1 MRKIYFNTK
10 LILLTVLLGLVYL
23 GESQTNVVLGSGT
36 TAHTSTD
43 AGPINE
49 YYRSLHAQTVYTA
62 AELNAAGVFSG
73 TITKLGFYVVSGV
86 TNPLPN
92 YTIKLKHTT
101 ALNAATY
108 DGTGLTTV
116 YNNTSYNP
124 TAGGFDMLTFST
136 LFNWNG
142 VDNIL
147 VDVCFDQVSAYTSTG
162 IVRVYNTA
170 VTNGYIYIRDDSAPQ
185 CGLACNSTL
194 NSKPQVQLEFLPPAP
209 LDLGISAFV
218 KPLGSKKCFGPDT
231 VIATLKNYGSATADF
246 SVNQTTI
253 TVNTTGPNAT
263 TFSLALTSGTLATN
277 ATQNFT
283 LSTNFNLGNMGTYKF
298 KGYTSVTGDG
308 SALNDTVRLTI
319 NKVPL
324 FTTSIAPNDSV
335 CLGVPIQ
342 LNTNFSSVKQVG
354 NGTNTQGGSGLS
366 PYAQLWEGQRT
377 QYLFK
382 ASELTVAGL
391 SPGNINA
398 LAFDVTSASATMAFT
413 NYSIKMYHTNSSDLA
428 TAYASASSAVIN
440 VFGPIN
446 LPAPTVG
453 INTHTFTTPFNWDG
467 ISNVIVD
474 ICFENDPSNTGTFY
488 TSNSIV
494 AANTVSGYTSVR
506 GDYADNSSL
515 CNTSNTGSSTTSN
528 IRPNILFEQPAT
540 ITYSWSPAIELSASN
555 ISNPIANVTS
565 TRTYTVEGTVAGC
578 MTHDTVRI
586 FIKPTPTPNLGNDSL
601 FCNLPVVINANTSA
615 NSYLWNNGTVGSS
628 LNVTTPGKYWVRAT
642 NSNGCSNSDTVLVS
656 LGQSPIVTLGP
667 DTAYCQGSTINLY
680 AGAGTGNSYLW
691 STGSTASSI
700 SVGTSGT
707 YSVVVTNT
715 IGCKSS
721 DVINITSKPKP
732 SVSLVFVGTHT
743 YCVTENITRTLTE
756 GVPANGTYIGAGVT
770 GTNFNPSQAGQGNHI
785 ILYTIVGANGCS
797 NTAKDTMIVSACVGV
812 NELSSEDIGMSVYPN
827 PNSGIFTIELNTNE
841 SLNGSLSITSVDG
854 RLVYTEL
861 ITGNGIITKSI
872 NIAHLAEG
880 IYYLK
885 VETKDA
891 VRTYKVLK
899 Q

>member
-10 LILLTVLLGLVYL
+10 LVILTILLGLVYL

-49 YYRSLHAQTVYTA
+49 FYRSLHAQTVYTA
-62 AELNAAGVFSG
+62 AELNAAGVFGG

-101 ALNAATY
+101 AGDAATY

-136 LFNWNG
+136 PFNWNG

-185 CGLACNSTL
+185 CGLACNTIL

-231 VIATLKNYGSATADF
+231 VIVTLKNYGSATADF

-277 ATQNFT
+277 ATQDFT
-283 LSTNFNLGNMGTYKF
+283 ISTNFNLGNIGTYKF
-298 KGYTSVTGDG
+298 KGYSTVVGDG
-308 SALNDTVRLTI
+308 AAVNDTARLTI

-335 CLGVPIQ
+335 CLGVPVQ
-342 LNTNFSSVKQVG
+342 LNTNFSSTKQVG
-354 NGTNTQGGSGLS
+354 TGIIENTSTTYPA
-366 PYAQLWEGQRT
+366 PYGNWYEGAKHQF
-377 QYLFK
+377 LIL
-382 ASELTVAGL
+382 ASELSAAGL
-391 SPGNINA
+391 SAGNINS
-398 LAFDVTSASATMAFT
+398 LAFNVTNLNASDPYLNFNIAIATTTITSITAFQT
-413 NYSIKMYHTNSSDLA
+413 TGFTTYFSSPS
-428 TAYASASSAVIN
+428 YAPV
-440 VFGPIN
+440 
-446 LPAPTVG
+446 VG
-453 INTHTFTTPFNWDG
+453 TNTHTFSTPFVWDG
-467 ISNVIVD
+467 VSNIIVET
-474 ICFENDPSNTGTFY
+474 CF
-488 TSNSIV
+488 
-494 AANTVSGYTSVR
+494 
-506 GDYADNSSL
+506 DNSSVGYS
-515 CNTSNTGSSTTSN
+515 NNVSVTQTSTGFTSSVWRNEDGNSSICSAAMFSSMN
-528 IRPNILFEQPAT
+528 QRPNFSFEQPAT

-667 DTAYCQGSTINLY
+667 DTSYCQGSTINLY
-680 AGAGTGNSYLW
+680 AGAGTGNTYLW

-743 YCVTENITRTLTE
+743 YCVTENITRALTE

-785 ILYTIVGANGCS
+785 ILYTIIGANGCS

>member
-1 MRKIYFNTK
+1 MRKIYFNAK
-10 LILLTVLLGLVYL
+10 LILLTILVNL
-23 GESQTNVVLGSGT
+23 VCIGKAQTNVVLGSGT
-36 TAHTSTD
+36 AAHSSTD

-49 YYRSLHAQTVYTA
+49 FYRSLHAQTVYTA
-62 AELNAAGVFSG
+62 AELNTAGVFGG

-101 ALNAATY
+101 AGNAATY

-136 LFNWNG
+136 PFNWNG

-185 CGLACNSTL
+185 CGLACNTIL

-231 VIATLKNYGSATADF
+231 VIATLKNYGSAIADF

-253 TVNTTGPNAT
+253 TVNTTGPNAS

-277 ATQNFT
+277 ATQDFT
-283 LSTNFNLGNMGTYKF
+283 ISTNFNLGNIGTYKF
-298 KGYTSVTGDG
+298 KGYTTVVGDG
-308 SALNDTVRLTI
+308 AAVNDTARLTI

-324 FTTSIAPNDSV
+324 FTTSISPNDSV
-335 CLGVPIQ
+335 CLGVPVQ
-342 LNTNFSSVKQVG
+342 LNTNFSSTKQVG
-354 NGTNTQGGSGLS
+354 TGIIENTSTS
-366 PYAQLWEGQRT
+366 YPAPYGNWYEGAKHQF
-377 QYLFK
+377 LFL
-382 ASELTVAGL
+382 ASELSAAGL
-391 SPGNINA
+391 SAGNINS
-398 LAFDVTSASATMAFT
+398 LAFNATNLNGSDPYINFNIAIATTTITNITSFQTTGFTTYYSAAS
-413 NYSIKMYHTNSSDLA
+413 Y
-428 TAYASASSAVIN
+428 VP
-440 VFGPIN
+440 V
-446 LPAPTVG
+446 VG
-453 INTHTFTTPFNWDG
+453 VNTHTFSTPFVWDGVSNIIVETCFNNTPNGFSNNVSILQSTTPFTSSVWRNEDG
-467 ISNVIVD
+467 
-474 ICFENDPSNTGTFY
+474 
-488 TSNSIV
+488 
-494 AANTVSGYTSVR
+494 
-506 GDYADNSSL
+506 NSSV
-515 CNTSNTGSSTTSN
+515 CSAAMFSSMSQ
-528 IRPNILFEQPAT
+528 RPNISFEQPAT
-540 ITYSWSPAIELSASN
+540 ISYSWSPATELSASN

-565 TRTYTVEGTVAGC
+565 TRTYTVEGTIAGC

-601 FCNLPVVINANTSA
+601 FCSLPVVINANTSA
-615 NSYLWNNGTVGSS
+615 NSYLWNNGTIGSS

-680 AGAGTGNSYLW
+680 AGAGTGNTYLW

-700 SVGTSGT
+700 AVGTSGT

-743 YCVTENITRTLTE
+743 YCVTENITRALTE

-770 GTNFNPSQAGQGNHI
+770 GTSFNPSQAGQGNHI

-812 NELSSEDIGMSVYPN
+812 NELSSEGLGMSVYPN

-861 ITGNGIITKSI
+861 INGIGIITKSI